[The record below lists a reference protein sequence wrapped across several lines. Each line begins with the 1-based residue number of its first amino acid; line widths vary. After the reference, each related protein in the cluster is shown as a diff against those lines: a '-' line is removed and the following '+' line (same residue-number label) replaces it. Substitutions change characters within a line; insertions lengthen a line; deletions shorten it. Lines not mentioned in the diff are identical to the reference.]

1 LIRTLW
7 EGLKGKH
14 MKNIMVLQNG
24 CHNQDWLS
32 WLLSNSIDCKS
43 LHKVK
48 WDFKRVSNLIQ
59 IINDY
64 SVENEHDL
72 KE

>member
-1 LIRTLW
+1 
-7 EGLKGKH
+7 
-14 MKNIMVLQNG
+14 MVLQNG